1 MHWGSKFK
9 EKMLCYVALKPRIC
23 HKIKNLMI
31 LNVCQNGEKIESKI
45 GRILSRVNS

>member
-31 LNVCQNGEKIESKI
+31 LNVLSKW
-45 GRILSRVNS
+45 REDRE